1 MESKNLNEIMKSD
14 PSLEGGKFVKVY
26 ERKCGADMIIDEE
39 SILRMVGQGVME
51 SEVLSFKIL
60 VQGREYLTPRDFN
73 LDQKEVNSGTSFTV
87 PFPESNTM
95 KFDAEQNPE
104 IVRIEIM
111 SDNDYF
117 FQFVYE

>member
-26 ERKCGADMIIDEE
+26 ERKCGANMIIDEE
-39 SILRMVGQGVME
+39 SIIRMVGQGVSE
-51 SEVLSFKIL
+51 SEELSFKIL
-60 VQGREYLTPRDFN
+60 VKGREFLTPRASDV
-73 LDQKEVNSGTSFTV
+73 DREMNSGTSFV
-87 PFPESNTM
+87 QPFPESNKM
-95 KFDAEQNPE
+95 KVDVDQYPE
-104 IVRIEIM
+104 IIRVEIM

>member
-14 PSLEGGKFVKVY
+14 PSLDGGKFVKVY

-60 VQGREYLTPRDFN
+60 VKGREYLTPRASD
-73 LDQKEVNSGTSFTV
+73 LDLKEINSGTSFV
-87 PFPESNTM
+87 APFPESKM
-95 KFDAEQNPE
+95 KSNSDEDPE
-104 IVRIEIM
+104 IIRIEIM